1 MPSTRQPQPTSVDEF
16 PPLGRNGTDEGDS
29 ERRNIMQNSA
39 FGGFTSANSFSLPQ
53 DQIQSRQGL
62 PSTSNGQTNNT
73 RSSSVVDRLTSPN
86 GMGFG
91 GKADW
96 LFMQS
101 TRNSLTL
108 I

>member
-16 PPLGRNGTDEGDS
+16 PPLGRNGTDEGDND
-29 ERRNIMQNSA
+29 RRNMMQNPA
-39 FGGFTSANSFSLPQ
+39 FGGFTNANSFPLPQ

-62 PSTSNGQTNNT
+62 PSTSNSQANNT

-96 LFMQS
+96 SFMQS
-101 TRNSLTL
+101 TRNPLTRN
-108 I
+108 